1 MPLAL
6 VALVFQLQRLEHPGR
21 VRLFSLRSVGNARA
35 LGLVG
40 VASCNLPL
48 EHADTTV
55 HDVDHLRRRARLRA
69 LDLELRLFLDHV
81 GLALGLAHLDCRLLS
96 TRGDEFIL
104 ALRAR
109 SPPRQ
114 PPATDPSPG
123 GIWPSRARVS
133 RDASGPPVAAFVAAL
148 LAFTTYKSV
157 PHSIAE
163 RGTFLGFLCSIII
176 YIKEIEPMQHHESGP
191 RGGPMHY
198 AMIGAARH
206 ELCLWRDAQLRR
218 AARPVAGVEGRAG
231 RPGHGRAHA
240 APGHTAYTGGVTQ
253 VGRQRGPLQQ
263 SPKPLLQNSP
273 AGLTMPRDLATLA
286 R

>member
-1 MPLAL
+1 MPDRVVSHTSSELKHRMPLAL

-21 VRLFSLRSVGNARA
+21 VRLFSLRSVGSARA

-114 PPATDPSPG
+114 PPATELSPG

-163 RGTFLGFLCSIII
+163 RGTFLGFLCSIIVL
-176 YIKEIEPMQHHESGP
+176 YKRNRTS
-191 RGGPMHY
+191 
-198 AMIGAARH
+198 
-206 ELCLWRDAQLRR
+206 
-218 AARPVAGVEGRAG
+218 
-231 RPGHGRAHA
+231 
-240 APGHTAYTGGVTQ
+240 
-253 VGRQRGPLQQ
+253 
-263 SPKPLLQNSP
+263 
-273 AGLTMPRDLATLA
+273 
-286 R
+286 

>member
-1 MPLAL
+1 MPDRVVSHTSSELKHRMPLAL

-21 VRLFSLRSVGNARA
+21 VRLFSLRSVGSARA

-109 SPPRQ
+109 RL
-114 PPATDPSPG
+114 
-123 GIWPSRARVS
+123 GIRLELRLPQLQVPKASGSRA
-133 RDASGPPVAAFVAAL
+133 AL
-148 LAFTTYKSV
+148 
-157 PHSIAE
+157 
-163 RGTFLGFLCSIII
+163 
-176 YIKEIEPMQHHESGP
+176 
-191 RGGPMHY
+191 
-198 AMIGAARH
+198 GAH
-206 ELCLWRDAQLRR
+206 DQLHLR
-218 AARPVAGVEGRAG
+218 
-231 RPGHGRAHA
+231 
-240 APGHTAYTGGVTQ
+240 
-253 VGRQRGPLQQ
+253 
-263 SPKPLLQNSP
+263 
-273 AGLTMPRDLATLA
+273 
-286 R
+286 